1 MIMEYSEDR
10 SAPTREPRRTDD
22 EFLCIKGYMVP
33 RDRSAHAPEPGWDL
47 GWLSATAPRD

>member
-10 SAPTREPRRTDD
+10 SARTREPRMPDD

-33 RDRSAHAPEPGWDL
+33 RERSAQSLEQGFDLSGLDRSAM
-47 GWLSATAPRD
+47 RD